1 MSEQVMPFVG
11 GQPDYLS
18 LVNAEV
24 EKVEPIIKVS
34 LTPPDEQPP
43 SLVSSESLPTPTE
56 RSKEVQHLKASN
68 FTEPTLPIDWLS
80 QSVQDY
86 IRTVAESYGCPQDFV
101 VSICLTTAGIAA
113 GKKVLLATNP
123 YTNYPWPSIPRR
135 RLFMTKTNGRIG
147 TLVVNNR
154 YSTNEWLAIVPQ
166 SLVTH
171 CWRTK
176 RHDYHCCR

>member
-1 MSEQVMPFVG
+1 MSEQTKPLGG
-11 GQPDYLS
+11 GQPDFLS

-24 EKVEPIIKVS
+24 EKVEPTIKV
-34 LTPPDEQPP
+34 LLAPPDEQPP

-86 IRTVAESYGCPQDFV
+86 IRTVAESYGCSQDFI

-113 GKKVLLATNP
+113 GKKCCLPPTH
-123 YTNYPWPSIPRR
+123 IP
-135 RLFMTKTNGRIG
+135 I
-147 TLVVNNR
+147 
-154 YSTNEWLAIVPQ
+154 I
-166 SLVTH
+166 LVTSSV
-171 CWRTK
+171 WLVSRVVT
-176 RHDYHCCR
+176 RQDR